1 VVIFPH
7 AKINI
12 GLHVIAKRP
21 DGFHHINTLF
31 YPLPFCDVLE
41 IIPDGKT
48 TLHLTGLPVEGAHS
62 DNLCMKAYRL
72 LQHDYHLPPVA
83 IHLHKIIPTGGGL
96 GGGSSDAAHTLLA
109 LNALFALQCP
119 EQQLMDYAARL
130 GSDCAFFIQ
139 TKPALAEGRGEILQP
154 TEIDLSGYYILL
166 IKPPLQVSTAEAY
179 AHIHP
184 QQPARPLR
192 QLINL
197 PVTEWRTNISND
209 FEAGIFARHPALA
222 AIKAALYDK
231 GATYAAMSG
240 SGATVF
246 GLFPNETTG
255 QHARQTMHNVIFA
268 TKTARKIAGSSVNW
282 I

>member
-12 GLHVIAKRP
+12 GLHVIARRP

-41 IIPDGKT
+41 IIPAGKT
-48 TLHLTGLPVEGAHS
+48 TLHLTGLPVEGADD

-72 LQHDYHLPPVA
+72 LEHDYHLPPVA

-109 LNALFALQCP
+109 LNTLFALQCP

-154 TEIDLSGYYILL
+154 AEIDLSGYCILL
-166 IKPPLQVSTAEAY
+166 VKPPLQVRTAEAY
-179 AHIHP
+179 ANIHP
-184 QQPARPLR
+184 QLSARPLR
-192 QLINL
+192 ELVHL
-197 PVTEWRTNISND
+197 PVAEWRTHVSND
-209 FEAGIFARHPALA
+209 FEAGIFTRHPELA
-222 AIKAALYDK
+222 AIKAALYDH
-231 GATYAAMSG
+231 GAVYAAMSG

-246 GLFPNETTG
+246 GLFSDETASRR
-255 QHARQTMHNVIFA
+255 ARGAIHNVIFA
-268 TKTARKIAGSSVNW
+268 VSC
-282 I
+282 